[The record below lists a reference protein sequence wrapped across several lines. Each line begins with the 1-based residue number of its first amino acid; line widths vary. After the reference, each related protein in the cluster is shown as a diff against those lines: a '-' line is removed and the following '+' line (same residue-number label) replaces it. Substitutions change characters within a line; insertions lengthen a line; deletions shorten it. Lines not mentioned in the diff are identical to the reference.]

1 MTPKRC
7 AVASSDFSRSPFM
20 IHESA
25 IVIHRILPPV
35 DMNPSAS
42 LTSHVLRD
50 DFFLLDFLPFFRL
63 PSTTALHF

>member
-7 AVASSDFSRSPFM
+7 AVASSDFSCSPLL
-20 IHESA
+20 HESA

-42 LTSHVLRD
+42 LTSHILRD
-50 DFFLLDFLPFFRL
+50 DFFLLDLLPFLRL